1 MTKEMLKK
9 ENKYNAHYVVLGASK
24 MHTLWND
31 RVNLESTRYAN
42 SYRNIH
48 TRHIKKS
55 FIFLWTFHKSM
66 LNVVTMRKENKTK
79 KMKIEYFVRRYS
91 PQVAV
96 TISQDIQRCVVEAL
110 TTRITCI
117 LDVWSATVDR
127 LVVN

>member
-1 MTKEMLKK
+1 
-9 ENKYNAHYVVLGASK
+9 
-24 MHTLWND
+24 
-31 RVNLESTRYAN
+31 
-42 SYRNIH
+42 
-48 TRHIKKS
+48 
-55 FIFLWTFHKSM
+55 M